1 MKKKHPLD
9 KWKKTKTPTTARVVA
24 GDKEAK
30 DLTLVKHKKHSAREF
45 SSSRTVHTGRAGH
58 DN

>member
-1 MKKKHPLD
+1 MKKKHPLH
-9 KWKKTKTPTTARVVA
+9 KFRKTKAPATARVEA

-30 DLTLVKHKKHSAREF
+30 GLTLVKHKKHSAREF